1 MPATKKAKAVSSET
15 NELVKFLEQSRE
27 KYHDIFERIAEKE
40 AERELES
47 KDGVWRGKR
56 NC

>member
-15 NELVKFLEQSRE
+15 NELVKFLEQSQE

-47 KDGVWRGKR
+47 KDGV
-56 NC
+56 